1 MSCDTKGSVCLHTFK
16 FQVLNKQSARP
27 VKEWQ
32 QRENNLFRVHQ
43 LMHNKKLQLSK
54 SAQAMIS
61 PVLKPL
67 T

>member
-1 MSCDTKGSVCLHTFK
+1 MNIK
-16 FQVLNKQSARP
+16 VLNKQSARP